1 MIARYRG
8 EHHAR
13 GIWQP
18 RRPSNPSPGPAPN
31 DSAAPAAELGPDSGL
46 LEFRVAP
53 ESGPRVH
60 HHTRTVVLLVLLGLI
75 ASLVGQRLGADP
87 TTQSTLP
94 GTPRQWVDAYE
105 AAALD
110 HPGRVCSQ
118 LFSPQLAAAY
128 AAQSH
133 ISCAGY
139 FARVSSSSLRI
150 RGIYQDGDAAVVQM
164 RQTVQHTNWAAI
176 LDRHGAGWR
185 AVELIAIR

>member
-60 HHTRTVVLLVLLGLI
+60 HHTRTVGLLVLLGLI

-87 TTQSTLP
+87 TTRRP
-94 GTPRQWVDAYE
+94 KPR
-105 AAALD
+105 
-110 HPGRVCSQ
+110 C
-118 LFSPQLAAAY
+118 
-128 AAQSH
+128 
-133 ISCAGY
+133 
-139 FARVSSSSLRI
+139 
-150 RGIYQDGDAAVVQM
+150 
-164 RQTVQHTNWAAI
+164 
-176 LDRHGAGWR
+176 RHSASVG
-185 AVELIAIR
+185 